1 MRGEG
6 LQPRLALLLCATR
19 AHLLTQAKTATVLLY
34 PNDGNPF
41 PDGCQREGLT
51 QRRISRRERFRD
63 CENLSSVEV
72 KGNGQENLE
81 KSNLLLLVEVDADV
95 NLE

>member
-19 AHLLTQAKTATVLLY
+19 AHLLTQAKKATVLLY

-51 QRRISRRERFRD
+51 QRRIPGAKVSGIA
-63 CENLSSVEV
+63 
-72 KGNGQENLE
+72 KTYQ
-81 KSNLLLLVEVDADV
+81 A
-95 NLE
+95 